1 MTAPTANP
9 WIAYRQPRLQP
20 RLRLF
25 CFPYAGGAASTYRSW
40 AGELP
45 EEIEVC
51 PVQLPG
57 REGRIRQ
64 PALLGMDE
72 LVDAAAAGLG
82 DELDRGPHAFFGHS
96 MGAVVAYELARRRRD
111 AGRPEPLHL
120 IVSARNAPTVPD
132 PDEPIHD
139 LPTERFQ
146 ATPARAQRH
155 PSRGSRPP
163 RADGAGGAAAARR
176 LPRQRD
182 LRAPPRRASRGP
194 ADGDRRAGRRARVA
208 GQPGGVARAHPRAV
222 PAAHAARR
230 PFLPQRPGP
239 PRPARPSSPVAC
251 WAEAP
256 SAVLPGRLRRP

>member
-1 MTAPTANP
+1 VTAPIANP
-9 WIAYRQPRLQP
+9 WIAYRQPRRQP

-132 PDEPIHD
+132 SDEPIHD
-139 LPTERFQ
+139 LPTERFKQ
-146 ATPARAQRH
+146 RLRELNGTPPEVLDH
-155 PSRGSRPP
+155 PELMELVEPLL
-163 RADGAGGAAAARR
+163 RADFRVNETYEHRPGEPLEGPLTAVGGLADEHVPQDGLEAWRELTRGPFRLHMLPGDHFFLNGPGRRDLLSVVARR
-176 LPRQRD
+176 L
-182 LRAPPRRASRGP
+182 LG
-194 ADGDRRAGRRARVA
+194 
-208 GQPGGVARAHPRAV
+208 
-222 PAAHAARR
+222 
-230 PFLPQRPGP
+230 
-239 PRPARPSSPVAC
+239 
-251 WAEAP
+251 
-256 SAVLPGRLRRP
+256 